1 MWEGKLKTCIK
12 IEINFLLITIEA
24 IINNNYAQ
32 SFTDMIWDSDS
43 YIVG

>member
-1 MWEGKLKTCIK
+1 MWEGKLRTCIK
-12 IEINFLLITIEA
+12 IEINFLLIKIVA
-24 IINNNYAQ
+24 IINNYSQ